1 MQWESY
7 LQKIQLWIPSLTV
20 ENDVRGAVI
29 PALCRDRFLCHP
41 SPTLVRGDNVKST
54 VYAISTALDPIGF
67 YEPSRMTPNYLLPTA
82 YYNSSYLE
90 VPKARPHTF
99 IKSINFAHDN
109 VKAEVTVW
117 RQSRDFSL
125 IPRKLCRLAVG
136 CSPMFWRSCRIS
148 V

>member
-1 MQWESY
+1 MRGGMCKRFEPYPQGGMSSRPCAGIGC
-7 LQKIQLWIPSLTV
+7 LTQKSRPRNGS
-20 ENDVRGAVI
+20 AS
-29 PALCRDRFLCHP
+29 

-54 VYAISTALDPIGF
+54 VYAISTALDPSAL
-67 YEPSRMTPNYLLPTA
+67 PQDDTQLPTA

-117 RQSRDFSL
+117 RQSRGFSP

-136 CSPMFWRSCRIS
+136 CSPMF
-148 V
+148 